1 MEFGRKE
8 SQVWQD
14 GDPSEDDITEDKDF
28 TAENLIDEAYID
40 DSREDENTQNIS
52 VLSTG
57 GDDQTEN
64 QPTSNK
70 VVVVLTLSLQILI
83 HGYTQRIRQGSI
95 LYLILNVFIRKKL

>member
-8 SQVWQD
+8 GQVWQD
-14 GDPSEDDITEDKDF
+14 GDPTEDDITEDEDF
-28 TAENLIDEAYID
+28 IAENLFDEPRIHSDYTEEHRNNEDEID

-64 QPTSNK
+64 QTTSNK
-70 VVVVLTLSLQILI
+70 IPV
-83 HGYTQRIRQGSI
+83 
-95 LYLILNVFIRKKL
+95 VFILFFLQFLPVHIILS